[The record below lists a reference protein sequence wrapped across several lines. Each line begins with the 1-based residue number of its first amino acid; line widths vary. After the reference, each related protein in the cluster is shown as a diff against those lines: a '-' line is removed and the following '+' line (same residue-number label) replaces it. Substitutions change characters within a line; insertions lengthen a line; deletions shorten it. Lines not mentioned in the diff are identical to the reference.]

1 MLKYEIF
8 TNLLQSIGQEDDV
21 SNKIYE
27 LSEEFVCTLYG
38 HKEDR
43 DVQYEMYC
51 AKRGKCEA
59 NQLPRYKSPSRKY
72 VQRANY
78 VLDMERGFDT
88 NRKYTKSCHARMKSW
103 R

>member
-1 MLKYEIF
+1 MLKYEMF
-8 TNLLQSIGQEDDV
+8 TNLLQSLGQEDDV

-43 DVQYEMYC
+43 NVNAVQYKMCC
-51 AKRGKCEA
+51 AKRGKCKA
-59 NQLPRYKSPSRKY
+59 NQLRRYKSPLRKY

-78 VLDMERGFDT
+78 VWDMERGFDT
-88 NRKYTKSCHARMKSW
+88 NR
-103 R
+103 